1 MRQDLP
7 DGPPSTKFPIEVVIP
22 VRFRD
27 IDMMGHVNNA
37 VFITMMEQARVE
49 YCEHTPGFEFSKLRY
64 PPQESFILAAI
75 QCDFKAPIPY
85 RATVRVRC
93 GITELGRSSFT
104 MAYELTDAASGMV
117 VATGS
122 SVQVMYDYAVKRPIP
137 MPAPLRRHIAD
148 LEGWPADDPCRM
160 AE

>member
-1 MRQDLP
+1 MEIAV
-7 DGPPSTKFPIEVVIP
+7 S

-49 YCEHTPGFEFSKLRY
+49 YFERVPGFEFSKLRY
-64 PPQESFILAAI
+64 PPKASFILAAI
-75 QCDFKAPIPY
+75 QCDFTAPIPY

-93 GITELGRSSFT
+93 GITTLGRSSFR
-104 MAYELTDAASGMV
+104 MAYELVDSASHVV

-122 SVQVMYDYAVKRPIP
+122 SVQVMYDYAAKRSIP
-137 MPAPLRRHIAD
+137 LPPALRRRIAD
-148 LEGWPADDPCRM
+148 IEGWK
-160 AE
+160 E